1 MDLGKIVDNEQL
13 YTLELRHPD
22 TDEPIGVTFKI
33 RSMDSEEVKAVQRKI
48 IDEIYERRQSNKQP
62 KAKETLLNELRKA
75 VACVASWDWGK
86 NKYKG
91 SVPQFTEENV
101 RKVLDEQSWI
111 FVQVTEAA
119 NKLAN
124 FIVTSEET

>member
-62 KAKETLLNELRKA
+62 KAKETLINELRKA

-111 FVQVTEAA
+111 FIQVTEAA

-124 FIVTSEET
+124 FIVTSQET